1 MKDIDLATGA
11 KTPVRR
17 QRREAADRR
26 QDLLAVTLRCL
37 AELGPK
43 GTTGREVCRRAGVS
57 HGLLRHY
64 FANPQ
69 NLLFET
75 YEALCDRYIEQFET
89 ILNQPGADPW
99 ETLDQLFVRL
109 FSEEWSG
116 PESLGA
122 WQAFWTMTRSDP
134 AFAAK
139 SEEYNAALRELLAAA
154 LARLPRSGAMPIE
167 DAAAC
172 VSAIMDGLWLDLC
185 LSQDRTS
192 RERALYLCREAVRRV
207 LG

>member
-1 MKDIDLATGA
+1 MTTGQKRSA
-11 KTPVRR
+11 GR
-17 QRREAADRR
+17 QRLEAADRR

-64 FANPQ
+64 FDNPQ

-75 YEALCDRYIEQFET
+75 YEALCNRYLAQFET
-89 ILNQPGADPW
+89 VLGEPGVEPW
-99 ETLDQLFVRL
+99 EALDRFFVQLF
-109 FSEEWSG
+109 SDEWSG

-122 WQAFWTMTRSDP
+122 WQAFWTMTRTDP
-134 AFAAK
+134 QFAAK
-139 SEEYNAALRELLAAA
+139 SEQYNADLRKLISSAI
-154 LARLPRSGAMPIE
+154 ARLPNAGAMPLD
-167 DAAAC
+167 DAVAV

-192 RERALYLCREAVRRV
+192 HDRALHLCRATVRRV
-207 LG
+207 LSA

>member
-1 MKDIDLATGA
+1 M
-11 KTPVRR
+11 
-17 QRREAADRR
+17 
-26 QDLLAVTLRCL
+26 TLRCL

-64 FANPQ
+64 FDNPQ

-75 YEALCDRYIEQFET
+75 YEALCDRYLAQFRA
-89 ILNQPGADPW
+89 ILGEPGVDPW
-99 ETLDQLFVRL
+99 KALDRMFVRL

-116 PESLGA
+116 PQTLGA
-122 WQAFWTMTRSDP
+122 WQAFWTMTRTDP

-139 SEEYNAALRELLAAA
+139 SEQYNADLRKLISSAI
-154 LARLPRSGAMPIE
+154 ARLQSVGPMPHE
-167 DAAAC
+167 DAVAS

-192 RERALYLCREAVRRV
+192 RARALHLCRETVRRV
-207 LG
+207 LST